1 MARSARAGLQFPVGR
16 VQRYLKDRTTTSCRV
31 GSTAAVYTAAI
42 LEYLTAE
49 VLELAGNAA
58 KDQKVKRITPRH
70 LQLAIRGDDELDV
83 LIRATIAGGGVVP
96 YIHQSLTVKTPYHK
110 KKRAMTS
117 SCSSSQYDE
126 TSVQLVPSLQS
137 LADLEHYEA
146 KLDRRQ
152 GLSRRHWGLGVFE
165 QQLRRLATQY
175 ENVSP
180 DKAAVVEEIR
190 HDFEAL
196 CLGGDSPKNSGY
208 ENREAMKGHEQTA
221 SCTFRKLGWRKAV
234 TLGGESLSEGWSLRG
249 CPITGALAYAALAGL
264 PPVYGL
270 YAVLLPPVIYAFLGS
285 SSLVIVGP
293 MAMPS
298 LLLGAQ
304 LGGLPI
310 SDEDK
315 GSLAIM
321 ASIMVAVLYVG
332 LGLLRFGWIVKFLS
346 RPLMSALLTSIAVVV
361 ISSQLKLLL
370 GIDVKSSTLVHEAV
384 VKILTNLGQINP
396 YTVVISCIAFLI
408 IFGMRWF
415 KLTRPYAALATLV
428 ISISPRLCCA
438 IPRGIPIPFS
448 LFPAQAL
455 WRAHFVS
462 LIPTA
467 LLAGLAGY
475 LESIALAKKIYKDH
489 GGRKPVSPN
498 REFISL
504 GIANSAQMLLGGFP
518 MMGSLCNTSAAPYVW
533 WEKSS
538 YRHLFFY
545 LPEAVLAAN
554 VVVAVAKMVDFK
566 SPVALFKMMQ
576 FIDFV
581 VWVVTFGLML
591 FTGIHIAVPT
601 AVGLTLLVFIF
612 RSSVRTKVKRLGRVP
627 GTTTYVP
634 VKKSRCLAT
643 IPTVV
648 VLDFQ
653 APLWY
658 ANSDNFKDRVLEEL
672 SSDEVKVVV
681 LDMSAVSFVDSTG
694 VDTIKDLIDVI
705 NTKFEGKFI
714 ALASCKCK
722 VAQSLVNG
730 HVDRRLHELLLRSGC
745 KLDDGHRMLFT
756 DVHSA
761 VEFSVQYTRRCSFV
775 DTAAFESADSAV
787 SEV

>member
-1 MARSARAGLQFPVGR
+1 
-16 VQRYLKDRTTTSCRV
+16 
-31 GSTAAVYTAAI
+31 
-42 LEYLTAE
+42 
-49 VLELAGNAA
+49 
-58 KDQKVKRITPRH
+58 
-70 LQLAIRGDDELDV
+70 
-83 LIRATIAGGGVVP
+83 GVVP

-110 KKRAMTS
+110 KKRAICITTPPGS
-117 SCSSSQYDE
+117 DIEDGSSSVED
-126 TSVQLVPSLQS
+126 SVSCREEFVRTTEQGAPLQS
-137 LADLEHYEA
+137 LADLKQYEVVS
-146 KLDRRQ
+146 DRRQ

-180 DKAAVVEEIR
+180 DKAALVEEIR

-196 CLGGDSPKNSGY
+196 CMGGDSPKNSVY
-208 ENREAMKGHEQTA
+208 ENREAVKGHEQPA

-234 TLGGESLSEGWSLRG
+234 TLWWREFARGMVPALPYDWRKDLLPEIIAAIALSS
-249 CPITGALAYAALAGL
+249 ITIPQALAYAALAGL

-384 VKILTNLGQINP
+384 VKIITNLGQINP

-408 IFGMRWF
+408 ILAMRWF

-428 ISISPRLCCA
+428 ISISLGYAVRYDQHGIEIVGE

-504 GIANSAQMLLGGFP
+504 GIANIAQMLLGGFP
-518 MMGSLCNTSAAPYVW
+518 MMGSLCNTSAALMCGGRSQVTAIVRSVVIAIVLLLLTPV
-533 WEKSS
+533 
-538 YRHLFFY
+538 FFY

-566 SPVALFKMMQ
+566 SPVALLKMRQ

-581 VWVVTFGLML
+581 VWVVTFALML

-634 VKKSRCLAT
+634 LKKSRCLAT
-643 IPTVV
+643 ISTVV

-658 ANSDNFKDRVLEEL
+658 ANSDNFKDRVLEEI

-730 HVDRRLHELLLRSGC
+730 HVDRRLHELLLRLGC
-745 KLDDGHRMLFT
+745 KLDDDHSILFT

-761 VEFSVQYTRRCSFV
+761 VEFSVQYTSRCSFV

>member
-1 MARSARAGLQFPVGR
+1 MPSPSRNSR
-16 VQRYLKDRTTTSCRV
+16 VTASPGSDIEGGSGSVEDSVSCRDEFVRTTEQ
-31 GSTAAVYTAAI
+31 GA
-42 LEYLTAE
+42 
-49 VLELAGNAA
+49 
-58 KDQKVKRITPRH
+58 P
-70 LQLAIRGDDELDV
+70 
-83 LIRATIAGGGVVP
+83 
-96 YIHQSLTVKTPYHK
+96 
-110 KKRAMTS
+110 
-117 SCSSSQYDE
+117 
-126 TSVQLVPSLQS
+126 LQS
-137 LADLEHYEA
+137 LADLEHYEVE
-146 KLDRRQ
+146 LDGRQ

-175 ENVSP
+175 ENLSP
-180 DKAAVVEEIR
+180 DKAALVEEIR
-190 HDFEAL
+190 HDFETL
-196 CLGGDSPKNSGY
+196 CMGGDSPKNSMH
-208 ENREAMKGHEQTA
+208 ENREAVKGHEQPA

-234 TLGGESLSEGWSLRG
+234 TLWWREFVRGMVPAWLPYDWRKDLLPEIIAAIALSS
-249 CPITGALAYAALAGL
+249 ITIPQALAYAALAGL

-370 GIDVKSSTLVHEAV
+370 ERSASGRVACLRQVASPVILSFILTGIDVKSSTLVHEAV
-384 VKILTNLGQINP
+384 VKIITNLGQINP

-408 IFGMRWF
+408 ILAMRWF

-428 ISISPRLCCA
+428 ISISLGYAVRYDQHGIEIVGE

-504 GIANSAQMLLGGFP
+504 GIANIAQMLLGGFP
-518 MMGSLCNTSAAPYVW
+518 MMGSLCNTSAALMCGGRSQVTAIVRSVVIAIVLLLLTPV
-533 WEKSS
+533 
-538 YRHLFFY
+538 FFY

-566 SPVALFKMMQ
+566 SPVALLKMMQ

-581 VWVVTFGLML
+581 VWVVTFALML

-634 VKKSRCLAT
+634 LKKSRCLAT
-643 IPTVV
+643 ISTVV

-658 ANSDNFKDRVLEEL
+658 ANSDNFKDRVLEEI

-730 HVDRRLHELLLRSGC
+730 HVDRRLHELLLRLGC
-745 KLDDGHRMLFT
+745 KLDDDHSILFT

-761 VEFSVQYTRRCSFV
+761 VEFSVQYTSRCSFV

>member
-1 MARSARAGLQFPVGR
+1 MSSPSRNSR
-16 VQRYLKDRTTTSCRV
+16 VTTPPGSDIEDGSGSVEDSVSCRDEFVRTTEQ
-31 GSTAAVYTAAI
+31 GA
-42 LEYLTAE
+42 
-49 VLELAGNAA
+49 
-58 KDQKVKRITPRH
+58 
-70 LQLAIRGDDELDV
+70 
-83 LIRATIAGGGVVP
+83 
-96 YIHQSLTVKTPYHK
+96 
-110 KKRAMTS
+110 
-117 SCSSSQYDE
+117 
-126 TSVQLVPSLQS
+126 SLQS

-234 TLGGESLSEGWSLRG
+234 TLWWREFVRGMVPAWLPYHWRKDLLPEIIAAIALSS
-249 CPITGALAYAALAGL
+249 ITIPQALAYAALAGL

-270 YAVLLPPVIYAFLGS
+270 YAVLLPPVIYALLGS

-428 ISISPRLCCA
+428 ISISLGYAVRYDQHGIEIVGD

-467 LLAGLAGY
+467 LLASLAGY

-489 GGRKPVSPN
+489 GGRKPISPN

-518 MMGSLCNTSAAPYVW
+518 MMGSLCNTSAALMCGGRSQGTAIVRSVVIAIVLLLLTPV
-533 WEKSS
+533 
-538 YRHLFFY
+538 FFY

-658 ANSDNFKDRVLEEL
+658 ANSDNFKDRVLEEI

-730 HVDRRLHELLLRSGC
+730 HVDRRLHELLLRLGC

-761 VEFSVQYTRRCSFV
+761 VEFSVQYTSRCSFV